1 MHQRFQTSFQIK
13 GNFMLNKILLIIFLI
28 SPLLAF
34 ANMPETECYELQ
46 SEVYKFA
53 DSGDTKNTKDI
64 KKLYD
69 LSTKLTEECGYL
81 MAQDALKK
89 RRNYNYILYKKLNGQ

>member
-1 MHQRFQTSFQIK
+1 
-13 GNFMLNKILLIIFLI
+13 MLNKLLLIIFLI

-53 DSGDTKNTKDI
+53 DSGESKNTKDI
-64 KKLYD
+64 KISYD
-69 LSTKLTEECGYL
+69 LSTKLTKECGYL
-81 MAQDALKK
+81 MSQEALKQ
-89 RRNYNYILYKKLNGQ
+89 RREYNYILYKMLNGQ